1 MIWPPQG
8 EQEAFGMKSRI
19 MKVLDVVVAL
29 YSNTD
34 LIRKGNYFSF
44 TDVESLHS
52 DFQTIE
58 DIVADVPVDG
68 TLIILDMPCAPEVHA
83 AGDTVVVRGPFGQL
97 EEAMP
102 DKRYTLLGNQGLLY
116 RFLLYQLEKKYGIYS
131 FHANAL
137 YHRERNELFVVFGG
151 AASGK
156 SPALMAGLCNGL
168 EVVGTELVHFRL
180 SEQGYTFYPSS
191 CMDNIRPS
199 CVWEDFPEL
208 LDRLD
213 VPDPRGFSSPS
224 SKYLLNM
231 QAFKTKGPIEN
242 PRLRLIIPKVEAG
255 RSPVISGRILDE
267 GAKTKALFDNLSEK
281 IGASFTMY
289 NCMACNGFDCLEL
302 SRRRLTAAG
311 ALLEAAGSPAVETYL
326 ASPRYFMEVL
336 Q

>member
-1 MIWPPQG
+1 M
-8 EQEAFGMKSRI
+8 ESRI

-29 YSNTD
+29 YANTD

-52 DFQTIE
+52 DFQAIE
-58 DIVADVPVDG
+58 DIVTDVPVDG

-97 EEAMP
+97 EEAMS

-137 YHRERNELFVVFGG
+137 YQRERNELFVVFGG

-156 SPALMAGLCNGL
+156 SPALMAGICNGL

-180 SEQGYTFYPSS
+180 SGQGYTFYPSS

-208 LDRLD
+208 LGKLD
-213 VPDPRGFSSPS
+213 VPDPHEFSSPS
-224 SKYLLNM
+224 SKYLLDM
-231 QAFKTKGPIEN
+231 QAFKTRGPIAN

-255 RSPVISGRILDE
+255 RSPVISDKIFDD

-281 IGASFTMY
+281 
-289 NCMACNGFDCLEL
+289 
-302 SRRRLTAAG
+302 
-311 ALLEAAGSPAVETYL
+311 
-326 ASPRYFMEVL
+326 
-336 Q
+336 